1 MPKLTLRTVEATRC
15 KPGGD
20 VFAWDDELPGFG
32 LRVKPSGAKSFVLQ
46 YRNRAGRSRRVTIGR
61 FGVLTPEE
69 ARKHARLALADV
81 ARGDDPAERRSADR
95 SALTVAELC
104 REYLDKAAKGLV
116 LTRRGKRK
124 KASTLYTDGGRVER
138 HIIPLIGHRT
148 VKDLTTAD
156 LRAFLRDVIGGKSAA
171 DVKTKARGRAIVTG
185 GKGTATRT
193 MALLSSILTHAVEEG
208 CRGDNPA
215 RGIVLPAGDRRKV
228 HLNVD
233 QYAALGRALD
243 AAEQRGEP
251 WQAVEA
257 IRLLALTGCRA
268 GEVAKLKRTECD
280 LRGAAL
286 RLSDSKTGASV
297 RPVGKPALE
306 ALGGALGR
314 SSGSSYVF
322 PALRLAGA
330 PYGGLS
336 KAWGRIRATEPAIA
350 SLTPH
355 GLRHSFAGV
364 ADDVGLTEPTIA
376 VLLGHAGGSVTR
388 GYITKLD
395 GALVAAADKVAGR
408 IAALLAGKADAG
420 AEVIELLT
428 TAEGKRS
435 TA

>member
-1 MPKLTLRTVEATRC
+1 MPKLTLRTVEATRP
-15 KPGGD
+15 KAFGD

-32 LRVKPSGAKSFVLQ
+32 LRVKPSGSKAFVVQ
-46 YRNRAGRSRRVTIGR
+46 YRNRSGRSRRVTIGR

-81 ARGDDPAERRSADR
+81 ARGDDPAERRAAER
-95 SALTVAELC
+95 EALTVAELC
-104 REYLDKAAKGLV
+104 REYLDKADKGLV

-124 KASTLYTDGGRVER
+124 KASTLYTDRGRVER
-138 HIIPLIGHRT
+138 HIVPLIGHRT

-228 HLNVD
+228 HLNAD
-233 QYAALGRALD
+233 QYAALGRALH

-268 GEVAKLKRTECD
+268 GEGAKLKRTECD
-280 LRGAAL
+280 MRGAAL

-314 SSGSSYVF
+314 SGSSYVF
-322 PALRLAGA
+322 PALRLVGA

-336 KAWGRIRATEPAIA
+336 KAWARIRATEPAIA

-388 GYITKLD
+388 GYITKPD

-420 AEVIELLT
+420 AEIIELASA
-428 TAEGKRS
+428 AEGKRA